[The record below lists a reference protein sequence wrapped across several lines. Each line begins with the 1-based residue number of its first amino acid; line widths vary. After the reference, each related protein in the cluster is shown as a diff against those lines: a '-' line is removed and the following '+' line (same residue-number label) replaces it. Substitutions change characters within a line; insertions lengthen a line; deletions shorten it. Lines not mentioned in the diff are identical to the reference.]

1 MRLSIWNQFSSN
13 HSGSMTIVGTF
24 GTVES
29 TTAAEKILRQIIL
42 EVNEWFARPE
52 NAQYSKAWMG
62 DPPTPIEV
70 DLIRRYN
77 LPTHDPL
84 GIYQNDIDITTLGN
98 LVQLYFDETRWIYQL
113 YPLKD
118 LLLRLGAEQAAIDHQ
133 SEGETIVQAQY
144 HLTCTTPDDTSCLDE
159 TKTFVSDLIVLSIDD
174 DEDPEDYFEVTTEG
188 QRMVIHLRLGAPS
201 EEDLKSL
208 YDFLESCG
216 CSNIRFQVE
225 DFPLE

>member
-24 GTVES
+24 ETIEKAMEVEQ
-29 TTAAEKILRQIIL
+29 TLRQIIL

-52 NAQYSKAWMG
+52 NAQYRTAWMG
-62 DPPTPIEV
+62 DSPTPIEV
-70 DLIRRYN
+70 ELIRRYD
-77 LPTHDPL
+77 LPTRKPL
-84 GIYQNDIDITTLGN
+84 GIYQNNIGITTLSN
-98 LVQLYFDETRWIYQL
+98 LLQLYFDETRWIYQL

-133 SEGETIVQAQY
+133 SEGEMIMQAHY
-144 HLTCTTPDDTSCLDE
+144 HLTCTVPDDTSCLE
-159 TKTFVSDLIVLSIDD
+159 KTKAFVSDLIVLSVD
-174 DEDPEDYFEVTTEG
+174 DEDPEDYLEIMSEG

-201 EEDLKSL
+201 DEDLKSL
-208 YDFLESCG
+208 YDFLEACG

-225 DFPLE
+225 DFPLK